1 MRAERRARPITCG
14 LVDRGLQLLSAR
26 RPHRAQPRSNVKLFQ
41 AVVPA
46 ARESAAW
53 TLRDAAPGAALGSFG
68 VLHGGI
74 GCCSGIGE
82 SPPHSVSDADNPEA
96 VRTAAG
102 RSGTVS
108 LRAAHFSGAAHLGE
122 RSCVAV
128 GSERGTEANNRVGP
142 ARFGAEANGCDGG
155 GRFRMLPASSFGLDE
170 AAGGSQRRAAAGA
183 RWIPSCAGLARFR
196 ATVTNSTMSA
206 ASTTVAAAG
215 WGEDRRGEEGAE
227 GETNAVTA
235 CRGRRTAG
243 RLCARCFRAVAG
255 AWPAG
260 ACSRWLRGE
269 LIVDQS
275 EEPRA
280 FSRFLC
286 GGCIEIN
293 IRR

>member
-1 MRAERRARPITCG
+1 MRHG
-14 LVDRGLQLLSAR
+14 
-26 RPHRAQPRSNVKLFQ
+26 
-41 AVVPA
+41 
-46 ARESAAW
+46 

-183 RWIPSCAGLARFR
+183 RWIPSCACLARFR

-215 WGEDRRGEEGAE
+215 WGEDRRGGEEGAE

-243 RLCARCFRAVAG
+243 RLCARCLRPVAG
-255 AWPAG
+255 AGPSG
-260 ACSRWLRGE
+260 ACSCLLRGE
-269 LIVDQS
+269 LIVAQS
-275 EEPRA
+275 VEAAFFPAPAYSGGKFFLKVFHVVKSERCLKTCRFVSAMATPWQKRA
-280 FSRFLC
+280 VRQDLGRKSS
-286 GGCIEIN
+286 EVS
-293 IRR
+293 

>member
-1 MRAERRARPITCG
+1 MRHG
-14 LVDRGLQLLSAR
+14 
-26 RPHRAQPRSNVKLFQ
+26 
-41 AVVPA
+41 
-46 ARESAAW
+46 

-68 VLHGGI
+68 VLHGGM
-74 GCCSGIGE
+74 GCCGGIGE
-82 SPPHSVSDADNPEA
+82 SPPHSVADADNPEA

-102 RSGTVS
+102 
-108 LRAAHFSGAAHLGE
+108 
-122 RSCVAV
+122 
-128 GSERGTEANNRVGP
+128 
-142 ARFGAEANGCDGG
+142 
-155 GRFRMLPASSFGLDE
+155 
-170 AAGGSQRRAAAGA
+170 A
-183 RWIPSCAGLARFR
+183 RWIPSCARLARFR

-215 WGEDRRGEEGAE
+215 WGEDRRGGEEGAE

-260 ACSRWLRGE
+260 ACSCWLRGE